1 MTRPT
6 GPAWTRVHALIQ
18 TYARE
23 HCHAAMHDLAPE
35 VDLDEDE
42 LCDCGGTQHDHEA
55 ERQRAL
61 DAIERF
67 VARASIGRGSRARY
81 RRAVVD
87 YVHEQERQAARCA
100 AQGGL
105 RVIYRDCLHR
115 DHTESM
121 KRISGRHARA
131 AARARRILATLDG
144 QP

>member
-1 MTRPT
+1 VSHNDPTDVSAYTAADPFPVVTRGGRPV
-6 GPAWTRVHALIQ
+6 PDNL
-18 TYARE
+18 ARCQCCGTVGCCE
-23 HCHAAMHDLAPE
+23 VEAAF
-35 VDLDEDE
+35 
-42 LCDCGGTQHDHEA
+42 EA
-55 ERQRAL
+55 GRGAG
-61 DAIERF
+61 A
-67 VARASIGRGSRARY
+67 IGRGSRARY

-121 KRISGRHARA
+121 KRIAGRHARA